1 MRVGTITGIE
11 VAFSGV
17 QRALKENVKPAA
29 VVKDE
34 PASAAGGIGIDYFR
48 KFFGKGNA
56 EEDEDEEL

>member
-1 MRVGTITGIE
+1 M
-11 VAFSGV
+11 
-17 QRALKENVKPAA
+17 KENVKPAA